1 MGSVP
6 LLGVLCA
13 WGGTLQYFLES
24 FFLVFSSAPGFPR
37 WSFYAARGEHLWSFL
52 GNVIPQLLQRNLK
65 QMLFFTIKLKILVY
79 FGGMGPVGGRVWNQG
94 GQNIEKGN
102 RCQPHLEVIL
112 EAFFVVLADVFL
124 VHFQG
129 RCCSSR
135 WARWEPKGS
144 PKGRFWEDI
153 LKLSGGH
160 GQHVKIDVFSR
171 RQPNSEGSGGSRN
184 Q

>member
-1 MGSVP
+1 MRRAFEACVRRLMGSVP

-79 FGGMGPVGGRVWNQG
+79 FGGMGPVGGRVWNQVG
-94 GQNIEKGN
+94 KKVVFRAKRATI
-102 RCQPHLEVIL
+102 LEVIL
-112 EAFFVVLADVFL
+112 APFR
-124 VHFQG
+124 HF
-129 RCCSSR
+129 
-135 WARWEPKGS
+135 
-144 PKGRFWEDI
+144 
-153 LKLSGGH
+153 SGG
-160 GQHVKIDVFSR
+160 IFECVFR
-171 RQPNSEGSGGSRN
+171 RVPFLHFGWF
-184 Q
+184 